1 MIAPMTK
8 YSFLVYHLDYEPF
21 LDKLRE
27 LGIAHI
33 IENNQEVSPEILEQF
48 QQINQVNRVIR
59 TLNNLEPDS
68 PENKPAEKFTDGE
81 ELYQEVVTIQQK
93 VETLNQSKALIQKQI
108 SDLSPWGNFDL
119 DRLEK
124 LRNQDIRVRLYT
136 CQIRKFDPRWE
147 EEYDLFRISEEG
159 GQIYFALIEK
169 GDQNIEINAEV
180 FPIPSKSLEELK
192 NSLTIL
198 EQDINHHE
206 IRLEEIARNG
216 IPAIEN
222 YRYHLIDSIEYSKAV
237 HHTLSEMD
245 NHLRIVEVWSPDH
258 LKEELE
264 EMLEQSEAVYIKSR
278 PTSEDKVPVLLKN
291 KKFSKDFEIIG
302 DIYSLPKY
310 GELDLTPFFAPFYAL
325 FFGFCLGD
333 VGYGL
338 MMLLGAILFKSKV
351 PKKFKSIMNLVA
363 YLGTATILFGLIG
376 GTFFGINLYESN
388 LPIYSSLQDQFEAK
402 NTNIN
407 NYLFY
412 LSLIIGGV
420 QIIFGMI
427 LKAINEITQ
436 FGWKVAVGTLGWLLL
451 LIGMI
456 SLFLIGKFTG
466 VDAGVIS
473 VAQKVILGVSGSM
486 ILLFNNMN
494 RKIYINLGAGLW
506 NTYNMITGILG
517 DLLSYIRL
525 FALGIASAILG
536 FVFNSLAVSMSGDIP
551 VVSVLIMIIILAIGH
566 AINIFMSGLGAFVH
580 PMRLTFVEFYK
591 NAGFTGGG
599 RKYQPFRRM
608 SN

>member
-1 MIAPMTK
+1 GA
-8 YSFLVYHLDYEPF
+8 
-21 LDKLRE
+21 R
-27 LGIAHI
+27 
-33 IENNQEVSPEILEQF
+33 
-48 QQINQVNRVIR
+48 
-59 TLNNLEPDS
+59 
-68 PENKPAEKFTDGE
+68 
-81 ELYQEVVTIQQK
+81 
-93 VETLNQSKALIQKQI
+93 
-108 SDLSPWGNFDL
+108 
-119 DRLEK
+119 
-124 LRNQDIRVRLYT
+124 
-136 CQIRKFDPRWE
+136 
-147 EEYDLFRISEEG
+147 
-159 GQIYFALIEK
+159 LIE
-169 GDQNIEINAEV
+169 
-180 FPIPSKSLEELK
+180 
-192 NSLTIL
+192 
-198 EQDINHHE
+198 
-206 IRLEEIARNG
+206 IAGSG
-216 IPAIEN
+216 IPALEK
-222 YRYHLIDSIEYSKAV
+222 YRNVLIDNIEYSKAV
-237 HHTLSEMD
+237 HHTLNEAE

-258 LKEELE
+258 LKEKLE
-264 EMLEQSEAVYIKSR
+264 QMLEHSEAVYVKSR
-278 PTSEDKVPVLLKN
+278 PAPGETVPVLLRN
-291 KKFSKDFEIIG
+291 KRFSKDFELIG

-351 PKKFKSIMNLVA
+351 PKKFKPIMNLVA

-376 GTFFGINLYESN
+376 GTFFGINLYGTN
-388 LPIYSSLQDQFEAK
+388 LPLYRSLQDHFESN

-436 FGWKVAVGTLGWLLL
+436 FGWKVAVGTMGWILLL
-451 LIGMI
+451 VGMI
-456 SLFLIGKFTG
+456 SLFLVGKITG
-466 VDAGVIS
+466 VNQTVIS
-473 VAQKVILGVSGSM
+473 VAQKALLVVSGSM
-486 ILLFNNMN
+486 ILLFNNLN
-494 RKIYINLGAGLW
+494 RKIYINLGAGIW

-551 VVSVLIMIIILAIGH
+551 VVSVLIMIIILVIGH
-566 AINIFMSGLGAFVH
+566 SINIFMSGLGAFVH

-599 RKYQPFRRM
+599 RKYQPFRKM